1 MFPPAEHKIAS
12 ALFAVE
18 ASCLLNLSG
27 KNAYLAYECAA
38 VRGVELLGARP
49 DNADLTVD
57 LALQRHQFLKQ
68 GPVIDITDNQEIDVA
83 LSVDAT
89 TRPRAEDRGSFN
101 PRVSSSSSLRCG
113 DRFGHGGRRKNR
125 CSAVDGPHGGGRSVL
140 VATES
145 STSVLDV
152 GGATSARSPKQS
164 CRSVD
169 VTVV

>member
-89 TRPRAEDRGSFN
+89 TRPRAEDRGTFN
-101 PRVSSSSSLRCG
+101 PRCFLKQLSEVSLDPKR
-113 DRFGHGGRRKNR
+113 DI
-125 CSAVDGPHGGGRSVL
+125 SV
-140 VATES
+140 T
-145 STSVLDV
+145 
-152 GGATSARSPKQS
+152 ARSRA
-164 CRSVD
+164 RSA
-169 VTVV
+169 TV